1 MPLMVMLLSMCRVV
15 HRGLVGESSQI
26 WGEGSAGGPADGSR
40 PEGSLLSGILEVIVQ
55 GPSRCDW
62 GFRLFKWKAVGLPAT
77 ELTYWAP
84 FTCRLWTGIDS
95 GSWWQW

>member
-1 MPLMVMLLSMCRVV
+1 MAGKKSDNNLKGWLYLLPALLFLGVCRVV

-26 WGEGSAGGPADGSR
+26 WGEESAGGPADGSR

-77 ELTYWAP
+77 
-84 FTCRLWTGIDS
+84 
-95 GSWWQW
+95 